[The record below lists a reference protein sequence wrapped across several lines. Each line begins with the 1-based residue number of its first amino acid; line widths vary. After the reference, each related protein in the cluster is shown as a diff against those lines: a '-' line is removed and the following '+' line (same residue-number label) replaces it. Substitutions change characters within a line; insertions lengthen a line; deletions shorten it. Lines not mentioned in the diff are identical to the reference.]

1 MRNATATP
9 AEPARTHTPSS
20 TAAIPP
26 ASMTFTDK
34 AVGTFLIAAA
44 AVIWGYYTCWVF
56 ITVRVPDLLSR
67 PRPRLSPR
75 PPQPFFD
82 DAAPLQALF
91 PDRWYAIAGPAAILA
106 TLVSLLTAFVGVTT
120 ARSAAAKAKKA

>member
-1 MRNATATP
+1 
-9 AEPARTHTPSS
+9 
-20 TAAIPP
+20 
-26 ASMTFTDK
+26 MTFTDK

-56 ITVRVPDLLSR
+56 ITVRVTCSPVVPARASH
-67 PRPRLSPR
+67 PR